1 MEVFYIDVSGEA
13 IVRSP
18 IISSNCY
25 GRKGDKPI
33 NLTGSPFYISIWNSF
48 IAVGCDIRALL
59 MDDPLLRIG
68 CDSRCNGQKD
78 IDLREML
85 PKLQT
90 IDSNGYIL
98 TGSDFNGTDC
108 CKTSLPSDNQM
119 VFHPIFNQ
127 STDGCKLAFLAIDGG
142 GRFDQFLVPRH
153 PYVQFLMLLDWRIN
167 STLMRAV
174 DKETAYCYNNGGVNA
189 SEFQFN
195 CRCRESGHEGNP
207 YIGCADI
214 DECVKQ
220 QDYFCQRLT
229 KCVNTYGSYKCVPDP
244 KWIIII
250 VVCGVI
256 GVLTIPFGCWRLYKL
271 IKKIRNIQLKKKF
284 FKRNGGL
291 LLKQQLTLSDGGV
304 HKTKLFSSKELEKAT
319 NRFCENMI
327 LGQGGQGT
335 VYKGMLTDG
344 RIVAIKKSKLVDEG
358 KISSLTI
365 DFYKMPHKQ

>member
-1 MEVFYIDVSGEA
+1 MVAELVRQVSFSLALLLTIELAIAAPPMSKLKCKDHCGNISIPYPFGMGNKDCYFNEWFEIKCNESAYPPTAFIASIEKEVFYIDVDGRA

-18 IISSNCY
+18 IISSNCS

-33 NLTGSPFYISIWNSF
+33 NLTGSPSIFPPELIHCSRYRRMRK
-48 IAVGCDIRALL
+48 A
-59 MDDPLLRIG
+59 IG
-68 CDSRCNGQKD
+68 
-78 IDLREML
+78 LFL
-85 PKLQT
+85 PE
-90 IDSNGYIL
+90 
-98 TGSDFNGTDC
+98 
-108 CKTSLPSDNQM
+108 
-119 VFHPIFNQ
+119 
-127 STDGCKLAFLAIDGG
+127 
-142 GRFDQFLVPRH
+142 
-153 PYVQFLMLLDWRIN
+153 IN
-167 STLMRAV
+167 KMR
-174 DKETAYCYNNGGVNA
+174 K
-189 SEFQFN
+189 
-195 CRCRESGHEGNP
+195 
-207 YIGCADI
+207 
-214 DECVKQ
+214 
-220 QDYFCQRLT
+220 
-229 KCVNTYGSYKCVPDP
+229 TYGSYKCVPDP

-344 RIVAIKKSKLVDEG
+344 KIVAIKKSKLVDEG

-365 DFYKMPHKQ
+365 DFYKMPHKQYGSFGGY